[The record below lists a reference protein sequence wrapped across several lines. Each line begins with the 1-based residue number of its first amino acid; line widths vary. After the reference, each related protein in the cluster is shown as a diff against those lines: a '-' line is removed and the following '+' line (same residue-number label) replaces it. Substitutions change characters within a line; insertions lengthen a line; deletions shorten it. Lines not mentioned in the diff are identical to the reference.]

1 MRILVAV
8 EPADFRKGIDGL
20 ATGLPGAVATGPV
33 WGFYLFSRNRR
44 ATSIKALLYDGQGF
58 WMCQKRLSKGR
69 FAHWPQ
75 HGSSA
80 TEALEAHQLGVL
92 LAGGNPAA
100 AKGYPPWR
108 RVEGL
113 SKESTSS
120 PARPLSDNTYGL
132 FSKGHCYGSVRTH
145 SPTDGRQRSARN
157 PLHPHRTTRGVL
169 IWISAHWRN
178 SLQTVKKNAAQSA
191 GIAGSVPL

>member
-1 MRILVAV
+1 MIQLTPHMRILVAV

-20 ATGLPGAVATGPV
+20 AKVCREQLRQDPFRGI
-33 WGFYLFSRNRR
+33 LFVFRNRR

-80 TEALEAHQLGVL
+80 TQALEAHQLGVL

-100 AKGYPPWR
+100 AKGCPPWR
-108 RVEGL
+108 RV
-113 SKESTSS
+113 
-120 PARPLSDNTYGL
+120 
-132 FSKGHCYGSVRTH
+132 
-145 SPTDGRQRSARN
+145 DGVSE
-157 PLHPHRTTRGVL
+157 
-169 IWISAHWRN
+169 
-178 SLQTVKKNAAQSA
+178 K
-191 GIAGSVPL
+191 